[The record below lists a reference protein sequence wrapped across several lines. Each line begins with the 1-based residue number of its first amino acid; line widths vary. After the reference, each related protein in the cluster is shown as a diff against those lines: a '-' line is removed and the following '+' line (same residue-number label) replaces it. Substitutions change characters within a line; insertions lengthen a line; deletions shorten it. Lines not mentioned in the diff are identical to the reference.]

1 MRGLG
6 RIRDGINY
14 LGEHLSNLGK
24 NVWRQGKFIWEN
36 DDERA
41 DRVISLYGGGVYEGG
56 DTTGGINNQT
66 VQNGDDVPEKFK
78 GKTLEEIMKIMD
90 ADKTLQKSD
99 YYADAAEKQN
109 RPGANVN
116 FESMTEEEMR
126 EVMLKDGKLAYAQS
140 AGAGAAMTVLEALMN
155 GKTSD
160 LDSKVKDLQEAYVTK
175 TKEYNKI
182 SGELNGLNAKYAS
195 LVSRGEEKG
204 SEGKALLT
212 EMNNVQT
219 KLNSAGYK
227 KEAAFATYN
236 TYNVTKA
243 YVDDYKSGYQ
253 YATDKSGYN
262 NKQSDLIA
270 KQLCCVIATY
280 LFRVSSKFES
290 RDFGKYFMDELNAG
304 NITKGTE
311 AVNLYNASAAM
322 NGNYG
327 KNEPIIESFGNLEK
341 VFTDEQK
348 YVAQQLLALNSADW
362 AMVYADTASNPD
374 GKANHF
380 FLIYKDKETSRWK
393 RMDHTR
399 PTSEWGEVLD
409 SIGLLEILLQ
419 K

>member
-1 MRGLG
+1 
-6 RIRDGINY
+6 
-14 LGEHLSNLGK
+14 
-24 NVWRQGKFIWEN
+24 
-36 DDERA
+36 
-41 DRVISLYGGGVYEGG
+41 
-56 DTTGGINNQT
+56 
-66 VQNGDDVPEKFK
+66 
-78 GKTLEEIMKIMD
+78 
-90 ADKTLQKSD
+90 
-99 YYADAAEKQN
+99 
-109 RPGANVN
+109 
-116 FESMTEEEMR
+116 
-126 EVMLKDGKLAYAQS
+126 
-140 AGAGAAMTVLEALMN
+140 LMN
-155 GKTSD
+155 GKTSG

-195 LVSRGEEKG
+195 LVSRGEAKG

-212 EMNNVQT
+212 EINSMQT

-227 KEAAFATYN
+227 MNAAFETYN

-280 LFRVSSKFES
+280 LLRVSSKFET
-290 RDFGKYFMDELNAG
+290 RNFGKYFMDELNAG

-311 AVNLYNASAAM
+311 AVNMYNPTAAM

-327 KNEPIIESFGNLEK
+327 KNEPIIESFGNK
-341 VFTDEQK
+341 TQVFTAEQE

-362 AMVYADTASNPD
+362 AMVWADTAPNPD

-380 FLIYKDKETSRWK
+380 FLIYKDKQDGTWR
-393 RMDHTR
+393 RMDHTKSI
-399 PTSEWGEVLD
+399 SEWGEVMD
-409 SIGLLEILLQ
+409 FNRVSRIFYY
-419 K
+419 KK